1 MDAKFEINDD
11 IICKKYVAKPLQ
23 NNIWLIFSK
32 STYEAIVIDTPPDF
46 LVIDKIVNKNNKLKI
61 NNIFITHNHYD
72 HIDGIEYFYNKTNKP
87 KVWIGQKDKIKMS
100 EFKIIDKHI
109 NTYSCH
115 ESFKLNQTP
124 IKFIETPG
132 HTNGSTCMLVD
143 NHVFTGDT
151 LFPGGPGRTITN
163 DDFKNIIESIKTKL
177 LILPIKT
184 IVHPGHGDDTKIQNS
199 INEYNIFET
208 KNPNID
214 NLSGNIAWNKNYE

>member
-87 KVWIGQKDKIKMS
+87 KVWIGQKDKIK
-100 EFKIIDKHI
+100 
-109 NTYSCH
+109 
-115 ESFKLNQTP
+115 
-124 IKFIETPG
+124 
-132 HTNGSTCMLVD
+132 
-143 NHVFTGDT
+143 
-151 LFPGGPGRTITN
+151 
-163 DDFKNIIESIKTKL
+163 
-177 LILPIKT
+177 
-184 IVHPGHGDDTKIQNS
+184 
-199 INEYNIFET
+199 
-208 KNPNID
+208 
-214 NLSGNIAWNKNYE
+214 NK

>member
-87 KVWIGQKDKIKMS
+87 KVWIGQKDKIKIS

-109 NTYSCH
+109 NTYNCH

-163 DDFKNIIESIKTKL
+163 NDFKNIIESIKTKL

>member
-87 KVWIGQKDKIKMS
+87 KVWIGQKDKIKIS

>member
-32 STYEAIVIDTPPDF
+32 STYEAIVIDAPPDF

-87 KVWIGQKDKIKMS
+87 KVWIGQKDKIKIS

-199 INEYNIFET
+199 INEYNIFKN
-208 KNPNID
+208 KNPNISK
-214 NLSGNIAWNKNYE
+214 LSGNIAWNEKYE